1 MPNEKAILTI
11 STSGEISME
20 IVDDK
25 EDFLRVMQ
33 RAVGGYVQTVPT
45 IDGRLNRLLGV
56 GNAVM
61 ICNEERLFAGFAAQ
75 SDGAGDFRIGA
86 GLRTGCHCTGYSD
99 ARRGTGPGRLA
110 VGRIEPAVPAD
121 TVHAG
126 FHALDAEL
134 FTCFSKVFL

>member
-33 RAVGGYVQTVPT
+33 RAVGGYVQTVPD

-61 ICNEERLFAGFAAQ
+61 ICNEEGYLQDLPQNSLAQ
-75 SDGAGDFRIGA
+75 VVSGSAPICGPVAIVQVIRTSDGEQDLAAWPLPEMSR
-86 GLRTGCHCTGYSD
+86 LY
-99 ARRGTGPGRLA
+99 RRMSYMM
-110 VGRIEPAVPAD
+110 EVPD
-121 TVHAG
+121 V
-126 FHALDAEL
+126 
-134 FTCFSKVFL
+134 

>member
-61 ICNEERLFAGFAAQ
+61 ICNEEGCLQDLPRNPLAQVISGLAPVCGPVAIVQVIQTPDGEQDLAAWPLPEISRLYRRAQ
-75 SDGAGDFRIGA
+75 LMLCGMEG
-86 GLRTGCHCTGYSD
+86 
-99 ARRGTGPGRLA
+99 
-110 VGRIEPAVPAD
+110 
-121 TVHAG
+121 
-126 FHALDAEL
+126 
-134 FTCFSKVFL
+134 

>member
-33 RAVGGYVQTVPT
+33 RAVGGYIQTVPD

-56 GNAVM
+56 GM
-61 ICNEERLFAGFAAQ
+61 R
-75 SDGAGDFRIGA
+75 S
-86 GLRTGCHCTGYSD
+86 
-99 ARRGTGPGRLA
+99 
-110 VGRIEPAVPAD
+110 
-121 TVHAG
+121 
-126 FHALDAEL
+126 
-134 FTCFSKVFL
+134 

>member
-33 RAVGGYVQTVPT
+33 RAVSGYVQTVPT

-61 ICNEERLFAGFAAQ
+61 ICNEEGYWQELPQNLLAQVMSGSAPICGPAAIVQ
-75 SDGAGDFRIGA
+75 VIRTSDGEQDLAAWPLTETSR
-86 GLRTGCHCTGYSD
+86 LY
-99 ARRGTGPGRLA
+99 RRMSYMM
-110 VGRIEPAVPAD
+110 EVPD
-121 TVHAG
+121 V
-126 FHALDAEL
+126 
-134 FTCFSKVFL
+134 

>member
-33 RAVGGYVQTVPT
+33 RAVGGYVQTVPD

-61 ICNEERLFAGFAAQ
+61 ICNEEGYWQELPQNLLAQ
-75 SDGAGDFRIGA
+75 VISGSAPICGPVAIVQVIRASDGEQDLAAWPLTEMSRLYRRMSYMMEVSGA
-86 GLRTGCHCTGYSD
+86 
-99 ARRGTGPGRLA
+99 
-110 VGRIEPAVPAD
+110 
-121 TVHAG
+121 
-126 FHALDAEL
+126 
-134 FTCFSKVFL
+134 

>member
-33 RAVGGYVQTVPT
+33 RVVGGYVQTVPD

-61 ICNEERLFAGFAAQ
+61 ICNEEGYLQDLPRNPLAQ
-75 SDGAGDFRIGA
+75 VVSGSAPICGPVAIVQVIRTSDGEQDLAAWPLPEMSRLYRRMSYMMEVPGA
-86 GLRTGCHCTGYSD
+86 
-99 ARRGTGPGRLA
+99 
-110 VGRIEPAVPAD
+110 
-121 TVHAG
+121 
-126 FHALDAEL
+126 
-134 FTCFSKVFL
+134 

>member
-11 STSGEISME
+11 STSGEISMD

-33 RAVGGYVQTVPT
+33 RAVGGYVETVPT

-61 ICNEERLFAGFAAQ
+61 ICNEEGYLQDLPCNPLAQ
-75 SDGAGDFRIGA
+75 VISGLAPVCGPVAIVQVIRTSDGEQDLAAWPLPEISR
-86 GLRTGCHCTGYSD
+86 LY
-99 ARRGTGPGRLA
+99 RRAQLMLCGMEG
-110 VGRIEPAVPAD
+110 
-121 TVHAG
+121 
-126 FHALDAEL
+126 
-134 FTCFSKVFL
+134 

>member
-33 RAVGGYVQTVPT
+33 RAVGGYVQTVPD

-61 ICNEERLFAGFAAQ
+61 ICNEEGYLQDLPQNPLAQ
-75 SDGAGDFRIGA
+75 VISGLTPVCGPVAIVQVIRTSDGEQDLAAWPLLETSRLYRRMSYMMEVPGA
-86 GLRTGCHCTGYSD
+86 
-99 ARRGTGPGRLA
+99 
-110 VGRIEPAVPAD
+110 
-121 TVHAG
+121 
-126 FHALDAEL
+126 
-134 FTCFSKVFL
+134 

>member
-20 IVDDK
+20 IADDK

-33 RAVGGYVQTVPT
+33 RAVGGYVQTVPD

-61 ICNEERLFAGFAAQ
+61 ICNEEGCLQDLPRNPLAQVISGLAPVCGPVAVVQVIQTPDEEQDLAAWPLPETSRLYRRAQ
-75 SDGAGDFRIGA
+75 LMLCGMEG
-86 GLRTGCHCTGYSD
+86 
-99 ARRGTGPGRLA
+99 
-110 VGRIEPAVPAD
+110 
-121 TVHAG
+121 
-126 FHALDAEL
+126 
-134 FTCFSKVFL
+134 

>member
-61 ICNEERLFAGFAAQ
+61 ICNEEGYLQDLPCNPLAQVISGLMPVCGPVAVVQIIRTPDEEQGLAAWPLAEMSRLYR
-75 SDGAGDFRIGA
+75 RIQ
-86 GLRTGCHCTGYSD
+86 
-99 ARRGTGPGRLA
+99 
-110 VGRIEPAVPAD
+110 
-121 TVHAG
+121 
-126 FHALDAEL
+126 FMLD
-134 FTCFSKVFL
+134 SMH

>member
-61 ICNEERLFAGFAAQ
+61 ICNEEGYLQDLPRNPLAQVISGLAPVCGPVAVVQVIQTPDEEQDLAAWPLPEMSRLYRRAQ
-75 SDGAGDFRIGA
+75 LMLCGMEG
-86 GLRTGCHCTGYSD
+86 
-99 ARRGTGPGRLA
+99 
-110 VGRIEPAVPAD
+110 
-121 TVHAG
+121 
-126 FHALDAEL
+126 
-134 FTCFSKVFL
+134 

>member
-33 RAVGGYVQTVPT
+33 RAVGGYVQTVPD

-61 ICNEERLFAGFAAQ
+61 ICNEEGYWQELPQNLLAQVISGSTPVCGPVAIVQIIQTPDGEQDLAAWPLPEMSRLYRRM
-75 SDGAGDFRIGA
+75 SYMMEVSGA
-86 GLRTGCHCTGYSD
+86 
-99 ARRGTGPGRLA
+99 
-110 VGRIEPAVPAD
+110 
-121 TVHAG
+121 
-126 FHALDAEL
+126 
-134 FTCFSKVFL
+134 

>member
-1 MPNEKAILTI
+1 MPNEKAIFTI

-33 RAVGGYVQTVPT
+33 RAVGGYIQTVPD

-61 ICNEERLFAGFAAQ
+61 ICNEEGYLQEFPQNPLAQVISGSAPICGQVAVVQIIQTPDGEQDLAAWPLPEMSRLYR
-75 SDGAGDFRIGA
+75 RIQ
-86 GLRTGCHCTGYSD
+86 
-99 ARRGTGPGRLA
+99 
-110 VGRIEPAVPAD
+110 
-121 TVHAG
+121 
-126 FHALDAEL
+126 FMLD
-134 FTCFSKVFL
+134 SMH